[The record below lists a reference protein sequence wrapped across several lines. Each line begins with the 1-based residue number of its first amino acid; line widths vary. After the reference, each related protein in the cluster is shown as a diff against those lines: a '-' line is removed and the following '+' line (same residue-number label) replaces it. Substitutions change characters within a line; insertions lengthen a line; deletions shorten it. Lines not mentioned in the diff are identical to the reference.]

1 MSRRVVVHVS
11 GQVQGVGFRWFV
23 RTCAERARVS
33 GSARNLL
40 DGRVEMVFEG
50 PDEDVAAVLADLQGP
65 CAPGT
70 VTAIDS
76 RDEPAQGTSGF
87 TIT

>member
-40 DGRVEMVFEG
+40 DGRVEMVLEG

>member
-1 MSRRVVVHVS
+1 MTRRVVALVS

-23 RTCAERARVS
+23 RTCAERAGVS

-40 DGRVEMVFEG
+40 DGRVEAVLEG
-50 PDEDVAAVLADLQGP
+50 PDDAVGAVLADLQGP
-65 CAPGT
+65 RAPGT
-70 VTAIDS
+70 VTSIEA
-76 RDEPAQGTSGF
+76 RDTPVQGGTGF

>member
-1 MSRRVVVHVS
+1 MSRRVVAQIS

-40 DGRVEMVFEG
+40 DGRVEVVLEG
-50 PDEDVAAVLADLQGP
+50 PDDDVAAVMADLQGP
-65 CAPGT
+65 RAPGT
-70 VTAIDS
+70 VTAVESHDA
-76 RDEPAQGTSGF
+76 PVQGTHGF